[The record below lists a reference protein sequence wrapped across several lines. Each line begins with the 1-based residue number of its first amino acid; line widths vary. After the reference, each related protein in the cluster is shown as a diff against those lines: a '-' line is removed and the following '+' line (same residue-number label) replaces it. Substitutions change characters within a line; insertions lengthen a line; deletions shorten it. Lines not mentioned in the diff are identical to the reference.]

1 MLLSTTLS
9 MLSLTLP
16 SPHQLFGKKPLHL
29 EWSAVSHWSVDW
41 ATWQLSYMKCHM
53 KYLPRRQSLC
63 NKMAEL
69 SAYRDQHFRVI
80 IVFPFPFS
88 FNCWA
93 SQWIKALIFVL
104 LALGFT
110 QWSRKDVSNE
120 WYIVRGKS
128 LILHNRGTNS
138 RVIFAGWRLE
148 KDCYGTGQGQED
160 SLWILLCWVS
170 FAVEMKTF

>member
-16 SPHQLFGKKPLHL
+16 SPHQLGKKTTSFGMISGFPLKRWL
-29 EWSAVSHWSVDW
+29 GDMTIIIYEVEEDKKENLWD
-41 ATWQLSYMKCHM
+41 QG
-53 KYLPRRQSLC
+53 